1 MRRARAVALVL
12 AVMALGA
19 LNAMA
24 WRDRTVTTTTTTEV
38 TGPLVEQTSAGK
50 SSPATANADQLVELG
65 RNLFRAKGCAACH
78 VDAQAGPSLSNLK
91 QRAGKTKDNQ
101 SAEQYVRESII
112 APNAFK
118 APGANKGVGEMPTLP
133 VDAAELT
140 ALVAYLLTL

>member
-1 MRRARAVALVL
+1 MRPARAVALVL
-12 AVMALGA
+12 AVVALGT

-24 WRDRTVTTTTTTEV
+24 WQGRTVTTTTTTEV
-38 TGPLVEQTSAGK
+38 TGPLGEQVSAGK
-50 SSPATANADQLVELG
+50 SSPEPAPADQLVELG

-78 VDAQAGPSLSNLK
+78 VDMNAGPSLSNLE

-118 APGANKGVGEMPTLP
+118 AAGANGVGEMPTLP
-133 VDAAELT
+133 VDAAELN
-140 ALVAYLLTL
+140 ALIAYLFTL